1 MDLYSSIS
9 KELLTKY
16 VTILKEGIIR
26 TLFHDR
32 KSSLFDKTSV
42 WVKKD
47 NADLNVTMGSYNEVC
62 ELVGFYLRN
71 L

>member
-16 VTILKEGIIR
+16 VIILKEGIIR

>member
-47 NADLNVTMGSYNEVC
+47 NADLNVTMGSYEVC

>member
-16 VTILKEGIIR
+16 VTILKEGIIKA
-26 TLFHDR
+26 LFHDR

-47 NADLNVTMGSYNEVC
+47 NADLNITMGSYNEVC

>member
-1 MDLYSSIS
+1 MNLYSSIS

-26 TLFHDR
+26 ILFHDR